1 MNIYTPQYLRIQ
13 ALDKCLRDN
22 SKNYFIE
29 DLAIACNK
37 AVQEHYPGHKI
48 FQKRTIY
55 EDIEKLEEQEEL
67 ANNIQRKLEVDTNSR
82 DRDYLHPKDISEKKY
97 DQKSRRK
104 KAYSYRDTS
113 INFTSDNLNDIEL
126 TKIKD
131 ALSVMIRIKGRPE
144 YRRLNEIILKLKSD
158 LLNDEELPAIM
169 SYDENEQLVGLEH
182 LNTII
187 DGIKEKEALEILYQP
202 YTEKKPEIVIVYP
215 YYLKQYNKR
224 WFLFAGRKDRPD
236 VNYMPIFPID
246 RIKKAI
252 PCHPEKEFYKESSV
266 NIEEYLKHVVGVSRP
281 SFDATPE
288 SVFLKFH
295 PSRYNYIKT
304 KPLHFTQT
312 CNDDTS
318 TVQIRVILNWELR
331 QLILSFGAD
340 VKVIKPDDLHKR
352 MKMISEGMVLN
363 YKSEQKEI
371 TGNNYTQ

>member
-1 MNIYTPQYLRIQ
+1 MNIYTPEFLRIK
-13 ALDKCLRDN
+13 AIDKCLRDKT
-22 SKNYFIE
+22 KNYFIE
-29 DLAIACNK
+29 DLIVAANIE
-37 AVQEHYPGHKI
+37 VQKHYPGHKI
-48 FQKRTIY
+48 FQLRTIRK
-55 EDIEKLEEQEEL
+55 DIRNLREQEKLS
-67 ANNIQRKLEVDTNSR
+67 NNIVSELKDDNNSR
-82 DRDYLHPKDISEKKY
+82 DEDFLHPNDFYEKKEKARRKEAYYYRDIS
-97 DQKSRRK
+97 
-104 KAYSYRDTS
+104 
-113 INFTSDNLNDIEL
+113 INLTSDNLNDVEL
-126 TKIKD
+126 TQIKD
-131 ALSVMIRIKGRPE
+131 ALSVMTRIKGRPE

-169 SYDENEQLVGLEH
+169 GYDENEQLVGLEH

-202 YTEKKPEIVIVYP
+202 YTEEKPEIIIVYP

-224 WFLFAGRKDRPD
+224 WFLFASRKDRPD

-252 PCHPEKEFYKESSV
+252 PCHPDKEFYKESSV
-266 NIEEYLKHVVGVSRP
+266 NIEEYLKHVIGVSRP
-281 SFDATPE
+281 SFDSTPE

-312 CNDDTS
+312 FTDATC

-340 VKVIKPDDLHKR
+340 VKVIKPDDLHRR
-352 MKMISEGMVLN
+352 MKMISEGMTIN
-363 YKSEQKEI
+363 YRSEQKEI
-371 TGNNYTQ
+371 TGNNHTL